1 MIAAKIGCNGE
12 VGAKGSR
19 SLSGM
24 VNRQRRKGL
33 GWKDR
38 GVWLLYPG
46 QKQPAGLSP
55 VLGLLVITHWSAQP
69 PAAQKII
76 AYLQFFLNTTVDIY
90 ILISYHL

>member
-24 VNRQRRKGL
+24 VNRQRRERL

-38 GVWLLYPG
+38 RVWLIYPG
-46 QKQPAGLSP
+46 QKQPAGSLSGA
-55 VLGLLVITHWSAQP
+55 GLLVITHWSAQP
-69 PAAQKII
+69 PAALKIM
-76 AYLQFFLNTTVDIY
+76 AYLLFF
-90 ILISYHL
+90 